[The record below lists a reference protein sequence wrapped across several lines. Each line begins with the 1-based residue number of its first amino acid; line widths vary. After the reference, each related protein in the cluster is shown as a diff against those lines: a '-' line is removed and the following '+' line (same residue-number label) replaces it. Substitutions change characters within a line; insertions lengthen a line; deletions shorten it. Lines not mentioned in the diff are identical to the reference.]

1 MSILKTENIKV
12 SLNNKILLDGISFEI
27 DEKGIYAILAKASE
41 ELSALANALSGVI
54 KVDSGTVFY
63 KDIQLTDK
71 KRGRELKSKIGYVS
85 KESFFYPD
93 MTVYEVLDFTGKMRG
108 VSPDKRIRQ
117 IKESLEL
124 LVLSNKSDVLIKS
137 LSFSEKKRLAV
148 ANALI
153 GNPSVLILDEPC
165 LNVLS
170 EDSEVIR
177 DVIEMLG
184 ERKAVIVLTEKLT
197 FANGIANHIGII
209 SKGKMALWSSLENI
223 KEKLDNDPKALAKT
237 FIAFTDNSADDA
249 GGEK

>member
-1 MSILKTENIKV
+1 MSILKIEN
-12 SLNNKILLDGISFEI
+12 LNAFADNKILFDGLSFEI
-27 DEKGIYAILAKASE
+27 DEKGIYVILAKTSE
-41 ELSALANALSGVI
+41 ELSTLANALGGVV
-54 KVDSGTVFY
+54 KVDSGTISY
-63 KDIQLTDK
+63 KDIQLSN
-71 KRGRELKSKIGYVS
+71 KRNGRELKSKIGYVS

-93 MTVYEVLDFTGKMRG
+93 MTVFEVLDFTGKLRG

-153 GNPSVLILDEPC
+153 GNPCVLILDEPC

-184 ERKAVIVLTEKLT
+184 ERKAVIILTEKVT
-197 FANGIANHIGII
+197 FANGIAKHIGII